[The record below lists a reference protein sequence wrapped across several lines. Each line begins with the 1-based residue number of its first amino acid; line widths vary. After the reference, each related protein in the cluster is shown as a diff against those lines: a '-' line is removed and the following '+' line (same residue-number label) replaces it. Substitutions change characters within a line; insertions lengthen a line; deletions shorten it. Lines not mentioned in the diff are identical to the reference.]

1 MSKLKK
7 VFALFISVVMIG
19 SANVMAFAA
28 ETDTSYH
35 DKMVVEQLKQEMHA
49 AEQNSA
55 AIDEMDKQLDVL
67 TPKLVVEA
75 YNEFSQNRIAS
86 HFFASDNNTITAFV
100 DYAAEQGMIEDTAE
114 SKNAVTKALVRLS
127 FKAVVTGGNALGYK
141 FAAELLDHSLQ
152 DSPSDKSYNRGSTR
166 SNQVQNSSEFKSI
179 VKNIKSQLAKTSKT
193 VWSDTGSTTL
203 NSTTD
208 LFLALNKV
216 SYIAGAEKVNGKWTI
231 YIRFHDTYD
240 FEYKDWMGAPG
251 VSGAMA
257 TALNNYGAYANSIG
271 AIVSY
276 DIAIYTSATY

>member
-7 VFALFISVVMIG
+7 VFALFISVVIIG

-67 TPKLVVEA
+67 TPKLVEA